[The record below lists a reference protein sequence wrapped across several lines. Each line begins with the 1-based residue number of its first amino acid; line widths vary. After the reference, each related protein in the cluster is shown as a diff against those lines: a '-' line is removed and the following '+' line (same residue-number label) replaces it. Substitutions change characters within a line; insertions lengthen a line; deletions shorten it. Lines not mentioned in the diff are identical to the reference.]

1 MFEGVEVNLPCDP
14 DTYLRNLYG
23 DYMQIPPVE
32 NVSATFIRSLT
43 WVLSPQML
51 DNKLC
56 VYVD

>member
-32 NVSATFIRSLT
+32 KRERHFYTEFDLGVESSNVG
-43 WVLSPQML
+43 Q
-51 DNKLC
+51 
-56 VYVD
+56 